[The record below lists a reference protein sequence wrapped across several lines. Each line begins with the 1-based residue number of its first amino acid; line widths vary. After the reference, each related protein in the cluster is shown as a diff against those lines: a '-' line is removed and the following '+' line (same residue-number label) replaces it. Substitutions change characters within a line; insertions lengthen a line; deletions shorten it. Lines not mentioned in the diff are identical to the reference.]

1 MRHRTRSDV
10 SSTPEEPAR
19 PTEDEDA
26 ERAAELHR
34 ELDQASPEGLA
45 TTDNPPPGNVT
56 PS

>member
-1 MRHRTRSDV
+1 V

-26 ERAAELHR
+26 EHAAELHR